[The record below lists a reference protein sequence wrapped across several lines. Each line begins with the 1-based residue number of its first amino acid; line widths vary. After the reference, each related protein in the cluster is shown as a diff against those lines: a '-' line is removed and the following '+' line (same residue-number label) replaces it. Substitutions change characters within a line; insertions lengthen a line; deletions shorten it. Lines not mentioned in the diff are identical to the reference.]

1 MTVRR
6 AGVALAALGAALL
19 LMVMGAALR
28 PLLFP
33 EHPTAPKVLSATE
46 IGFVQDMT
54 AHHQQAL
61 LLVQRLD
68 PGADPLVVRLAQQIA
83 DTQRGEIGMLLGWLR
98 LAGVT
103 TTDPHPMA
111 WMHDT
116 AAAAHHP
123 GGPATPAASPDAM
136 PGMATQAD
144 LDALAHATGRDAA
157 ILFLNLMQ
165 RHHYGGIAMAQ
176 AADHLLT
183 SGVVKQAARDM
194 ITTQSRETGLL
205 GLLLDKETG
214 PLGR

>member
-6 AGVALAALGAALL
+6 GGVALAGLGAALL

-28 PLLFP
+28 PLLWP
-33 EHPTAPKVLSATE
+33 EPTPAPKVLSATE
-46 IGFVQDMT
+46 IAFVQDMT
-54 AHHQQAL
+54 EHHQQAL

-68 PGADPLVVRLAQQIA
+68 PGADPMVVRLAQQIA
-83 DTQRGEIGMLLGWLR
+83 DTQRGEIGMMLGWLR
-98 LAGVT
+98 LAGAT
-103 TTDPHPMA
+103 TTDPAPMA
-111 WMHDT
+111 WMH
-116 AAAAHHP
+116 AAAPSAHH
-123 GGPATPAASPDAM
+123 GASAAVAPDTM

-144 LDALAHATGRDAA
+144 LDGLAHATGRDAA
-157 ILFLNLMQ
+157 IRFLNLMQ

-183 SGVVKQAARDM
+183 TGVVKQAARDM